1 MFRVPGDWSELQC
14 TEIAYAFPGSGASFE
29 VEREPS
35 PPGVGRVAAA
45 ERRKRSATLTMRRDR
60 SFSSLARWN
69 GILFHK

>member
-1 MFRVPGDWSELQC
+1 MFRVPGGSSELQC
-14 TEIAYAFPGSGASFE
+14 TEIAYASLGGLE

-35 PPGVGRVAAA
+35 PTGVGRVAAA